1 MFEKMLNDWRLFGTT
16 SDSVA
21 IVITLL
27 VLMVALMV
35 AERKTGLKTLRF
47 VTILVYA
54 VVQTIAVLAFHAEH
68 GAILAV
74 QTSVVAWCGLLIGM
88 RKGMRGSTFVTGYAF
103 IACKV
108 TIVLVVHSVAPYLFK
123 WLKLF

>member
-1 MFEKMLNDWRLFGTT
+1 MFEKMLSAWRIFGTT

-47 VTILVYA
+47 VTISVYA
-54 VVQTIAVLAFHAEH
+54 VVQTIAVLAFHAEY

-74 QTSVVAWCGLLIGM
+74 QTSVVAWWGLLIGM
-88 RKGMRGSTFVTGYAF
+88 RRGIRGSTFVTGYAF
-103 IACKV
+103 LACYA
-108 TIVLVVHSVAPYLFK
+108 TIILAVHSTSPNLFNYY
-123 WLKLF
+123 W